1 MVEAGCLYHFC
12 LNPYYFMKFHL
23 FAGCIIALFLC
34 SCGKSALLE
43 KVSST
48 TSGINF
54 NNAIAENDSINPLD
68 MVNIYN
74 GGGVGVGDFNNDGLQ
89 DLYFTGNMVSNKLY
103 LNRGDLHFEDITENA
118 KVTGNGKWSRGVS
131 VVDINN
137 DGWLDIYVSV
147 TISKNPKDRENLL
160 YVNQGKRSNGVP
172 WFKEMAEEYGLNDST
187 HSTMANFFDYDNDG
201 DLDMYLVVNEILK
214 TENPNKFRPTK
225 TDGTHPSTG
234 RLYRNDNQ
242 PALNHPVFVDV
253 SKEAG
258 IQIEGFGHAATI
270 SDLNLDGWK
279 DIYISNDFVSNNILY
294 INNQDGSFSDQ
305 SKDYFKHTAANS
317 MGQDII
323 DINNDGLSDVI
334 EADMNPEDNYRKK
347 MMMSANS
354 YQTYQN
360 FDYYGYQYQYVRNT
374 LQLNR
379 GPRVLENDSIGAPV
393 FSEIGFLSGIS
404 ETDWSWT
411 PLVSDFDNDGFRD
424 IIITNGYPR
433 DVTDHDFIAFRN
445 QAYSIASKEQI
456 LQQVPII
463 KIKNYGFKNNGDLTF
478 SNVSESWGLED
489 PTFSNGAVYV
499 DLDNDGDLEVVIN
512 NINDKALLYRNN
524 AIEQTRDLHYLKVKF
539 QNEGMNRNGLGAWA
553 EIYYGDGQKQVY
565 DNTPYWG
572 YLSSLQDIAFFGL
585 GPQKTIDSLV
595 VKWPDGRRQRLGNI
609 KADQMITVKYSNA
622 TENQGLGTEASRKK
636 ALFTE
641 VTTSLNLKYEHTEN
655 DQIDFNI
662 QKLLPHKFSQYGPAL
677 AVGDLNG
684 DGIEEMV
691 VGGSCQLALKI
702 FGQQADKKFIEK
714 ELVLDS
720 RKLPCQSQDLG
731 VLLFDA
737 DNDSDLDI
745 YVASGGYESAPNSPA
760 YQDRLFTNDGK
771 GNFKDA
777 TSSLPQNFTSK
788 LCVRSADYDRDGD
801 QDLFVSGRVEP
812 WSYPKPVSSFIFR
825 NDSKNGV
832 IKFTDATK
840 TIASD
845 LINIGL
851 VCDAL
856 FSDFDNDGWQDLILA
871 GEWMP
876 LRFFKNTKGVF
887 KDISKNSGIE
897 ELSGWWNTI
906 APGDFDNDGDT
917 DYIVGNQ
924 GQNSFYRATE
934 DYPVYITSKDFDG
947 NGSYD
952 AIPSLFLTD
961 QMGEKREFP
970 AHTRDDMV
978 KQIIGTRSKY
988 QNYKSYS
995 IATMDEIFTPEQ
1007 RSGALR
1013 LKANY
1018 FYSSYLENAGNG
1030 KFNLKALPIQAQFSV
1045 LNGILVDDFTGDGN
1059 LDVVIN
1065 GNDYG
1070 TEVSVGRYDA
1080 LNGLMLS
1087 GDGKGNFKSMSILE
1101 SGIFIPGNGK
1111 ALVKLR
1117 GPSGEYLLAA
1127 SQNRGRLKVYA
1138 HNAALKNI
1146 PVKADDVSAL
1156 IKLKNG
1162 KIQKRDLS
1170 YGSSFLSQSGRFIS
1184 LNSSMVSVTVTNA
1197 KNQSRELL

>member
-1 MVEAGCLYHFC
+1 
-12 LNPYYFMKFHL
+12 MKFHL

-34 SCGKSALLE
+34 SCGKNALLE
-43 KVSST
+43 KVSSSD
-48 TSGINF
+48 SGINF

-103 LNRGDLHFEDITENA
+103 LNRGDLQFKDITEDA
-118 KVTGNGKWSRGVS
+118 RVTGNGKWSRGVS

-147 TISKNPKDRENLL
+147 TISKDPRNRENLL
-160 YVNQGKRSNGVP
+160 YVNQGKRANGEP
-172 WFKEMAEEYGLNDST
+172 WFKEMAKEYGLNDST

-201 DLDMYLVVNEILK
+201 DLDMYLVVNEILP
-214 TENPNKFRPTK
+214 TENPNKYRLTK
-225 TDGTHPSTG
+225 TDGSHPSTG

-242 PALNHPVFVDV
+242 AALKHPVFVDV

-258 IQIEGFGHAATI
+258 IQTEGFGHAATI

-279 DIYISNDFVSNNILY
+279 DIYISNDFVSNNVLY
-294 INNQDGSFSDQ
+294 INNQDGTFSDQ

-347 MMMSANS
+347 MMMSANR

-379 GPRVLENDSIGAPV
+379 GPRVMENDSIGAPV
-393 FSEIGFLSGIS
+393 FSDIGFLSGIA

-411 PLVSDFDNDGFRD
+411 PLVSDFDNDGLRD

-463 KIKNYGFKNNGDLTF
+463 KIKNYSFKNNGDLTF
-478 SNVSESWGLED
+478 SNVSEQWGLTD

-499 DLDNDGDLEVVIN
+499 DLDNDGDLEIVIN
-512 NINDKALLYRNN
+512 NINDEALLYKNN
-524 AIEQTRDLHYLKVKF
+524 AIEQSKELYYLKVKF
-539 QNEGMNRNGLGAWA
+539 QNEGLNRNGLGAWA
-553 EIYYGDGQKQVY
+553 EIYYGGGEKQVY
-565 DNTPYWG
+565 ENTPYRG

-585 GPQKTIDSLV
+585 GNHKTIDSLV
-595 VKWPDGRRQRLGNI
+595 IKWPDGKRQTLKNI
-609 KADQMITVKYSNA
+609 RADQLITVKASDALDYSPISERNH
-622 TENQGLGTEASRKK
+622 KK
-636 ALFTE
+636 KGFFTE
-641 VTTSLNLKYEHTEN
+641 LTSSLNLNYEHKEI

-684 DGIEEMV
+684 DGIDDMI
-691 VGGSCQLALKI
+691 VGGSCQQFLKL
-702 FGQQADKKFIEK
+702 FLQQADKKFIEK
-714 ELVLDS
+714 ELAMESTTLA
-720 RKLPCQSQDLG
+720 CQSQDLG
-731 VLLFDA
+731 VLLFDL
-737 DNDSDLDI
+737 DNDKDLDI
-745 YVASGGYESAPNSPA
+745 YVVSGGYEYAPNSPA
-760 YQDRLFTNDGK
+760 YQDRLYINDGK
-771 GNFKDA
+771 GNFKNA
-777 TSSLPQNFTSK
+777 TESLPQNFTSK
-788 LCVRSADYDRDGD
+788 LCVRAADFDRDGD
-801 QDLFVSGRVEP
+801 LDLFVSGRVEP
-812 WSYPKPVSSFIFR
+812 WNYPKPVSSFIFR
-825 NDSKNGV
+825 NDTKNGE
-832 IKFTDATK
+832 IKITDVTK
-840 TIASD
+840 SIASD

-851 VCDAL
+851 VCDAV

-871 GEWMP
+871 GEWMS
-876 LRFFKNTKGVF
+876 LKFLKNTNGVF
-887 KDISKNSGIE
+887 KDVSGASGVG

-924 GQNSFYRATE
+924 GQNSFYKATE
-934 DYPVYITSKDFDG
+934 KFPVYITAKDFDG

-952 AIPSLFLTD
+952 AIPSLFLPD
-961 QMGEKREFP
+961 QNSERKEFP

-978 KQIIGTRSKY
+978 KQIIGIRSKY

-995 IATMDEIFTPEQ
+995 IATMDEIFTQEQ

-1018 FYSSYLENAGNG
+1018 FQSSYLENKGNG
-1030 KFNLKALPIQAQFSV
+1030 KFILKPLPVQAQFSIM
-1045 LNGILVDDFTGDGN
+1045 NGVLVDDFTGDGN
-1059 LDVVIN
+1059 LDVLIN

-1080 LNGLMLS
+1080 LHGLMLQ
-1087 GDGKGNFKSMSILE
+1087 GDGKGNFKSLSILE
-1101 SGIFIPGNGK
+1101 SGIYIPGNGK

-1117 GPSGEYLLAA
+1117 SSKGEYLLAA
-1127 SQNRGRLKVYA
+1127 SQNRGDLKVYS
-1138 HNAALKNI
+1138 LKVHKKNV
-1146 PVKADDVSAL
+1146 PVRADDVSAL
-1156 IKLKNG
+1156 FKLRNG
-1162 KIQKRDLS
+1162 SSQKHEIS
-1170 YGSSFLSQSGRFIS
+1170 YGSSFLSQSGRFLTVDSNVIS
-1184 LNSSMVSVTVTNA
+1184 VIVTNT
-1197 KNQSRELL
+1197 KNQSRKIL